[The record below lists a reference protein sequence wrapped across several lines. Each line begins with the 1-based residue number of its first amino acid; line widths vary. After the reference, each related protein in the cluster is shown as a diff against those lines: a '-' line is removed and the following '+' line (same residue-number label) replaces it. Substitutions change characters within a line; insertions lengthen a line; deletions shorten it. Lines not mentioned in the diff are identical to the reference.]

1 MEQSASAFIAAGLAQ
16 FASAVHD
23 RGSDLRNIQLA
34 TVTPEGQP
42 DVRTLVV
49 RGFDRSQASLEMHSD
64 RRACKVQD
72 IEQASAVAV
81 LAWSS
86 ADQLQLRFKGA
97 ARLHHGDPV
106 AHARWDALSP
116 NARNAYGLRS
126 DPGRPIENPAD
137 QSHLPP
143 EQQFQQFVVILVSL
157 VSVDMLRLG
166 PGGQQTRA
174 IGRFAGEDLDARWIG
189 A

>member
-1 MEQSASAFIAAGLAQ
+1 MEQSASAFIEAGLAQ
-16 FASAVHD
+16 LADAVHH
-23 RGSDLRNIQLA
+23 RNSDLRNIQLA
-34 TVTPEGQP
+34 TVTAAGEP
-42 DVRTLVV
+42 DVRTLVL
-49 RGFDRSQASLEMHSD
+49 RGFDRSHAVLEMHSD
-64 RRACKVQD
+64 WRACKVQD
-72 IEQASAVAV
+72 IVQASPVAV

-97 ARLHHGDPV
+97 ARLHH
-106 AHARWDALSP
+106 AEQIARARWDALSA

-126 DPGRPIENPAD
+126 HPGHPTEHPGD

-143 EQQFQQFVVILVSL
+143 AEQFGQFVVILVGV

-166 PGGQQTRA
+166 PSGQQTRA
-174 IGRFAGEDLDARWIG
+174 TARFLGANLDASWVG